1 MRRDIFLTPDIK
13 HQPHNFLLPHSL
25 TTCSSSKYLTIMY
38 YKVHDLDFTGRIFK
52 DIDFSDW
59 EFKRCNFSN
68 VTFINIV
75 FHGELFSNCVLDMVN
90 IEFKSM
96 LNISHN
102 NLKCP

>member
-13 HQPHNFLLPHSL
+13 HQPPNFLPPHPL
-25 TTCSSSKYLTIMY
+25 TTFSSSKYLTIMY
-38 YKVHDLDFTGRIFK
+38 YNVHVLAFTGIVFK

>member
-1 MRRDIFLTPDIK
+1 M
-13 HQPHNFLLPHSL
+13 NFD
-25 TTCSSSKYLTIMY
+25 TIMY
-38 YKVHDLDFTGRIFK
+38 YKVHDLDFTRRVFK

-102 NLKCP
+102 NLKYP